1 MAARV
6 DLAQYR
12 FAGET
17 FENLILL
24 QQGGFMRRP
33 GTRYVNAVKTESLK
47 TRLLAFVFS
56 TVQAYGIEAGNNY
69 FRFYKNLGRIAVAN
83 TDAALANGDFTS
95 DITGWTDRSGV
106 LELLFYAEAGA
117 FTAGLVVTGGTSTA
131 FGTILSINKGVAGS
145 GTAGTLTLTSVTG
158 TFQDGEVITDTAT
171 GAATTDFV
179 TLGGMAAVIS
189 HDAGTGRLNLD
200 GLTDDYAW
208 AEQAVTTTATGVEH
222 VLRFRV
228 LGVQGDAV
236 QLRIGATATGNDLVE
251 DMALGAGW
259 HAYPFTPDAS
269 PFYVQFRA
277 EGKTIQID
285 DVSLIDNAPAEL
297 TTPYATGD
305 LAAIKYAQ
313 TADIMYLASP
323 DHKPYR
329 LLRWAH
335 AGWSLEEVDFADGPW
350 GSVNV
355 TATKLTPGATTGK
368 GVAITADSTT
378 GINGGQGFLATDVG
392 RLIRIEY
399 SGNWGWAVIAAVNS
413 TISVTADIRRDFG
426 AATPID
432 QWRLGAWSDSTGWP
446 RAVTFYE
453 SRAAWAGTSGQ
464 PQTVWLSQSG
474 DFQNMQPDD
483 GAGLVADDDAIARTV
498 ASQTVN
504 AILWLLPAGKLVAG
518 TTTNQLVMRSNLDDG
533 PITPVDFSVNPRT
546 TRACADLDAVAIDEA
561 AIFVQRGK
569 RRLMAFGRDG
579 GGYRALDL
587 TIFAEH
593 VTRGDIA
600 ALAYQE
606 EPHSLVWVLRAD
618 GVLAALTY
626 RPEQEVIGWSR
637 HILGGSFGAGSAV
650 VESIATIPGNA
661 TAGTEARDELWC
673 IVKRTIDGATRRYVE
688 VFEKDYEDGGDAADA
703 FYVDSGLSLDNPVT
717 VTSVTSANPVVVT
730 APANGFSEGDEI
742 ALDDIGWTGGAD
754 HLNGNRYTVANIG
767 GANLLIHAEQFD
779 NAIWADPLGRRTVA
793 ANTETDPDGGATAD
807 VLTANSANVV
817 LIRHALSTDP
827 GTPISF
833 SIWAKVISGTLN
845 TFGCDFGDSASA
857 ALLSQLQAGQ
867 WVRCEAPN
875 MANTTANN
883 WLDMSFSFDAA
894 NGELALWGAQLE
906 PSSKVGTYTKT
917 ETTADTTADTFEL
930 TDGDGND
937 IDGSALAAY
946 VSGGK
951 VRLAVAS
958 ITGLDHLEGETI
970 KVLAEGAV
978 HPERTVASG
987 SIALDASYTKVQVG
1001 LGYTHKYKS
1010 LKMEGGGTIGSAI
1023 TQTRRIGRLG
1033 LILDNTLGLKL
1044 GDSEARLKE
1053 IPFRAVGD
1061 AMDTAVP
1068 PFTGEK
1074 IIEAFASDW
1083 SEDPRIHIQGD
1094 SPAPLTVL
1102 GIAPHLEVSDN
1113 T

>member
-1 MAARV
+1 MARANALMPAFNAGEFSPRMVARV

-17 FENLILL
+17 FENLLLL

-47 TRLLAFVFS
+47 SRLLGFVFS
-56 TVQAYGIEAGNNY
+56 TVQAYAIEAGNNY
-69 FRFYKNLGRIAVAN
+69 FRFYKDLGRITVAD
-83 TDAALANGDFTS
+83 TDAAISNGDFAGN
-95 DITGWTDRSGV
+95 ITGWTDRSGV
-106 LELLFYAEAGA
+106 LELPFYAENGA
-117 FTAGLVVTGGTSTA
+117 FTVGLVVTGGTSTA
-131 FGTILSINKGVAGS
+131 FGTILSINKGTLGS
-145 GTAGTLTLTSVTG
+145 GTAGTLTLTGATG
-158 TFQDGEVITDTAT
+158 TFQDGETITDTST
-171 GAATTDFV
+171 GLATTDFV
-179 TLGGMAAVIS
+179 TLGGTSAAIT
-189 HDAGTGRLNLD
+189 HDATNGRLNLD

-208 AEQAVTTTATGVEH
+208 AEQSVTTTATGVEH

-236 QLRIGATATGNDLVE
+236 QLRVGTTPTGNDLVE
-251 DMALGAGW
+251 DKELGTGW

-269 PFYVQFRA
+269 PFYIQFRA
-277 EGKTIQID
+277 EGKTLGID

-297 TTPYATGD
+297 TTPYATAD

-323 DHKPYR
+323 DYKPHR
-329 LLRWAH
+329 LLRWGH

-350 GSVNV
+350 GPVNV
-355 TATKLTPGATTGK
+355 TSTKLTPGATTGK

-378 GINGGQGFLATDVG
+378 GINSGQGFLSTDVG
-392 RLIRIEY
+392 RLIRIEHG
-399 SGNWGWAVIAAVNS
+399 SAWGWAVIGAVNS
-413 TISVTADIRRDFG
+413 KVSVTADIRRAFG

-432 QWRLGAWSDSTGWP
+432 QWRLGAWSDTTGWP

-453 SRAAWAGTSGQ
+453 SRAAWAGTREQ
-464 PQTVWLSQSG
+464 PQTVWMSQSG

-518 TTTNQLVMRSNLDDG
+518 TTANQLVMRSNLDDG
-533 PITPVDFSVNPRT
+533 PITPVDFSVKPQT
-546 TRACADLDAVAIDEA
+546 TRACADVDAIAIDEA
-561 AIFVQRGK
+561 AIFAQRGK

-579 GGYRALDL
+579 GGYRAYDL

-600 ALAYQE
+600 ELAYQE
-606 EPHSLVWVLRAD
+606 EPHSIVWVLRAD

-637 HILGGSFGAGSAV
+637 HILGGSFGAGDAV
-650 VESIATIPGNA
+650 VESIATIPGNPV
-661 TAGTEARDELWC
+661 AGTQARDELWC
-673 IVKRTIDGATRRYVE
+673 IVKRTVNGATRRYVE
-688 VFEKDYEDGGDAADA
+688 VCEADYEDGDDNQDA
-703 FYVDSGLSLDNPVT
+703 FYVDSGLTYS
-717 VTSVTSANPVVVT
+717 
-730 APANGFSEGDEI
+730 
-742 ALDDIGWTGGAD
+742 GA
-754 HLNGNRYTVANIG
+754 
-767 GANLLIHAEQFD
+767 
-779 NAIWADPLGRRTVA
+779 
-793 ANTETDPDGGATAD
+793 ATA
-807 VLTANSANVV
+807 T
-817 LIRHALSTDP
+817 
-827 GTPISF
+827 
-833 SIWAKVISGTLN
+833 
-845 TFGCDFGDSASA
+845 
-857 ALLSQLQAGQ
+857 
-867 WVRCEAPN
+867 
-875 MANTTANN
+875 
-883 WLDMSFSFDAA
+883 
-894 NGELALWGAQLE
+894 
-906 PSSKVGTYTKT
+906 
-917 ETTADTTADTFEL
+917 
-930 TDGDGND
+930 
-937 IDGSALAAY
+937 
-946 VSGGK
+946 
-951 VRLAVAS
+951 
-958 ITGLDHLEGETI
+958 ITGLDHLEGETV

-978 HPERTVASG
+978 HPERTVSGG
-987 SIALDASYTKVQVG
+987 SIALDASYTKVQAG

-1044 GDSEARLKE
+1044 GDDEARLKE

-1074 IIEAFASDW
+1074 IVEDFASEW

-1094 SPAPLTVL
+1094 KPVPLTVL
-1102 GIAPHLEVSDN
+1102 GMAPHLEVSDN